1 MPRGYVLVGGRSD
14 RMGADKAKLQIAG
27 RSLVERAVATLRP
40 MCSEVFLCGSRPDL
54 ATYGPVLPDS
64 REGAGPLTALVS
76 ALRHVSELGYDAF
89 AVTLPVD
96 VPLLP
101 TELLR
106 FLLERAHRSG
116 GWATIPVAV
125 ERPQPLCGI
134 FSAHLAAPL
143 EGLLHGGESKVMRA
157 LQQTCEPEEKLD
169 LVDLAAILT
178 PERAAALPTWFLN
191 VNTADQIEV
200 AGRELLR
207 PRVW

>member
-1 MPRGYVLVGGRSD
+1 MPRGYVLVGGRSE

-101 TELLR
+101 TDSCSNARTGREGGPRFLSLSSGRNLCVEFSARTWQRLLR
-106 FLLERAHRSG
+106 ACFMAEKAKSCERCSK
-116 GWATIPVAV
+116 
-125 ERPQPLCGI
+125 
-134 FSAHLAAPL
+134 LA
-143 EGLLHGGESKVMRA
+143 SQKKSW
-157 LQQTCEPEEKLD
+157 TW
-169 LVDLAAILT
+169 LT
-178 PERAAALPTWFLN
+178 LPRF
-191 VNTADQIEV
+191 
-200 AGRELLR
+200 
-207 PRVW
+207 